1 MRKYYPVYGWSATG
15 NFFLWPLKMV
25 FRWLSL
31 MKGKS
36 WDLPKPNFEENPVN
50 FSWKDA
56 LYLGMKYYGRPHE
69 NVDLISPERQLKERD
84 AETADLTI
92 HAGGDLMPYEVMLN
106 DKSDGLWSLCGDH
119 FFGSDI
125 TMANL
130 ETPMDFSK
138 KSSYVPEL
146 MLNDMLFNGSR
157 ELWNIFTASE
167 RYTYDYVSL
176 ANNHMLDSG
185 VDSLKNTLHML
196 EAKGISYSGAK
207 SNAELPNFVILEK
220 KGYKIGIVNYTYSLN
235 RIVPDNDSKD
245 LICHLRLNDPKTD
258 LAPLA
263 KALREARAAGS
274 DIVIAS
280 LHMGN
285 AYQCYPS
292 QHIRD
297 RIREIFEQ
305 GSPDIILVHH
315 PHNLQPSEVVHF
327 KDQLH
332 GIDKRGL
339 VYYSLGDFVAYD
351 IFSWSHLTGYATLK
365 IGRSKTGHIQI
376 TSGFQF
382 LYLLRD
388 SQGKFIFV
396 PWEMALS
403 EKKYQD
409 EHFYFL
415 KDWYDRHARNFF
427 VNQTLMVD

>member
-1 MRKYYPVYGWSATG
+1 MRKYYPVYGWSTTG
-15 NFFLWPLKMV
+15 NIFLWPLKMV

-31 MKGKS
+31 MTGKS
-36 WDLPKPNFEENPVN
+36 RDFPKPNFEENPVY

-56 LYLGMKYYGRPHE
+56 LYLGMKYYGSPHE
-69 NVDLISPERQLKERD
+69 NVDLISPERQLKERNE
-84 AETADLTI
+84 ETASLTI

-106 DKSDGLWSLCGDH
+106 GKSDGLWSLCGDQ

-146 MLNDMLFNGSR
+146 MLNDMLFNGSN
-157 ELWNIFTASE
+157 ELWKIFTASE
-167 RYTYDYVSL
+167 KYTFDYLSL
-176 ANNHMLDSG
+176 ANNHMLDAG
-185 VDSLKNTLHML
+185 LDSLQNTLRML
-196 EAKGISYSGAK
+196 EGKGIPYSGAK
-207 SNAELPNFVILEK
+207 SNALLPDFVILEK
-220 KGYKIGIVNYTYSLN
+220 KGFKIGIVNYTYSLN
-235 RIVPDNDSKD
+235 RIVPDNDSKE

-258 LAPLA
+258 LAPIA
-263 KALREARAAGS
+263 KTLREARAAGS
-274 DIVIAS
+274 DVVIAS

-305 GSPDIILVHH
+305 GAPDIILVHH

-327 KDQLH
+327 TNRLH

-351 IFSWSHLTGYATLK
+351 IFSWSHLTGYAT
-365 IGRSKTGHIQI
+365 IEIERSKTGNIQI
-376 TSGFQF
+376 NSGFEF
-382 LYLLRD
+382 LYLFRD
-388 SQGKFIFV
+388 SEGKFTFV
-396 PWEMALS
+396 PWEIALS

-409 EHFYFL
+409 KHFYFL

-427 VNQTLMVD
+427 VNQATMVD